1 MISVLDSGLRGL
13 GSIPWQAWSLWV
25 SATYQGSLMKCWGGG
40 GETLQCTSIPSR
52 EEGVSGDTS
61 SHFMLQ
67 KPGKVQQVGPLGW
80 STNLFF

>member
-1 MISVLDSGLRGL
+1 
-13 GSIPWQAWSLWV
+13 
-25 SATYQGSLMKCWGGG
+25 MKCWGGG

>member
-1 MISVLDSGLRGL
+1 
-13 GSIPWQAWSLWV
+13 
-25 SATYQGSLMKCWGGG
+25 MKCWGGVN
-40 GETLQCTSIPSR
+40 LQCTSIPSR
-52 EEGVSGDTS
+52 EEVGSGDTS